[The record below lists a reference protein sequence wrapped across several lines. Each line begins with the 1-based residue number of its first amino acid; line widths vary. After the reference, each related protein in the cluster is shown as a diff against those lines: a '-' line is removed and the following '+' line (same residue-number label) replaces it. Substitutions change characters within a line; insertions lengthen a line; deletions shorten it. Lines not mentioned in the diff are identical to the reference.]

1 MMKVVSAKEEK
12 RELKVLQVPI
22 VQMRQENLFVRE
34 KKKDA
39 NHSDQSRNA

>member
-34 KKKDA
+34 KKRCKP
-39 NHSDQSRNA
+39 QRPK